1 MQIQVFL
8 FDDNEA
14 QIGQKNDWKVT
25 KNVHFFYLRVRLL
38 ERTSSAA
45 TGGPRLVRGVLV
57 VPEVLLVPFTT
68 GADRFGEAEAAAAA
82 RAPARR
88 EVAVLAGGVL
98 SSVSN
103 MVAGEGGMLYCV
115 GVIPRR
121 SSIMRN
127 WVSASLHSRCFTF
140 ISSVCPCCS
149 CSCKRKIKHSVPCH
163 RKYSQL
169 QYSKAVVYLSV
180 LHATFPSCAARMSYW
195 LGWSL

>member
-1 MQIQVFL
+1 MTMKHRWATRTIP
-8 FDDNEA
+8 
-14 QIGQKNDWKVT
+14 KVT

-68 GADRFGEAEAAAAA
+68 GADKFGEAEAAAAA

-127 WVSASLHSRCFTF
+127 
-140 ISSVCPCCS
+140 
-149 CSCKRKIKHSVPCH
+149 
-163 RKYSQL
+163 
-169 QYSKAVVYLSV
+169 
-180 LHATFPSCAARMSYW
+180 
-195 LGWSL
+195 

>member
-1 MQIQVFL
+1 MNVEVFFVRCRQSTVQADERL
-8 FDDNEA
+8 
-14 QIGQKNDWKVT
+14 QKKL
-25 KNVHFFYLRVRLL
+25 KNVHSFHLRVRLL

-45 TGGPRLVRGVLV
+45 TGGPRLVREELV

-68 GADRFGEAEAAAAA
+68 GADKFGEAEAAAAA

-88 EVAVLAGGVL
+88 DVAVLAGGVL

-127 WVSASLHSRCFTF
+127 
-140 ISSVCPCCS
+140 
-149 CSCKRKIKHSVPCH
+149 
-163 RKYSQL
+163 
-169 QYSKAVVYLSV
+169 
-180 LHATFPSCAARMSYW
+180 
-195 LGWSL
+195 

>member
-1 MQIQVFL
+1 MKHRSGRGTIP
-8 FDDNEA
+8 
-14 QIGQKNDWKVT
+14 KVT

-38 ERTSSAA
+38 DRTSSAA
-45 TGGPRLVRGVLV
+45 TGGPRLVLGI

-68 GADRFGEAEAAAAA
+68 GADKFGEAEAAAAA

-127 WVSASLHSRCFTF
+127 
-140 ISSVCPCCS
+140 
-149 CSCKRKIKHSVPCH
+149 
-163 RKYSQL
+163 
-169 QYSKAVVYLSV
+169 
-180 LHATFPSCAARMSYW
+180 
-195 LGWSL
+195 

>member
-1 MQIQVFL
+1 MKYRSGKRTMS
-8 FDDNEA
+8 N
-14 QIGQKNDWKVT
+14 VT
-25 KNVHFFYLRVRLL
+25 KNVHFFHLRVRLL

-45 TGGPRLVRGVLV
+45 TGAPRLVRGVLV
-57 VPEVLLVPFTT
+57 VPEVLFVPFTT
-68 GADRFGEAEAAAAA
+68 GADKFGEAEAAAAA

-127 WVSASLHSRCFTF
+127 
-140 ISSVCPCCS
+140 
-149 CSCKRKIKHSVPCH
+149 
-163 RKYSQL
+163 
-169 QYSKAVVYLSV
+169 
-180 LHATFPSCAARMSYW
+180 
-195 LGWSL
+195 